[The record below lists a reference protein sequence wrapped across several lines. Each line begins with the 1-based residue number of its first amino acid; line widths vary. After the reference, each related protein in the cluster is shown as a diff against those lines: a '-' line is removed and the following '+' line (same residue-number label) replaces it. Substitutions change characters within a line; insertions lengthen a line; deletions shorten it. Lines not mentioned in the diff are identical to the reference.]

1 MGTDG
6 KLDIVVVDDD
16 ELFRPMLV
24 GNLGAAGYN
33 VVDYAA
39 APPAL
44 AAIVKRETPPDLL
57 ILDWKMPGMTGI
69 ELLRQLRAGGV
80 VSPALFLT
88 SLDDVIY
95 EETALNEGAADFVG
109 KTRSFTVLLRRVE
122 LVLAGHRSGAGAV
135 AGEGSSLKVGGLE
148 LDAAS
153 HRVQWQG
160 KPVELTLS
168 EFRTV
173 ELLARAGRDIGY
185 REIYDAM
192 RGENFM
198 AGAGPEG
205 YRANVRALVKRIRQK
220 FNDADPGFAAIVNYP
235 GFGYRW
241 QDPEASGGGTVPGP
255 GALPS
260 GAASGGRPAGVANG
274 S

>member
-24 GNLGAAGYN
+24 GNLGAAGYT

-39 APPAL
+39 APPAFE
-44 AAIVKRETPPDLL
+44 AIIKRETPPDLM

-69 ELLRQLRAGGV
+69 ELLRKLRASGV

-109 KTRSFTVLLRRVE
+109 KTRSFTVLMRRVE
-122 LVLAGHRSGAGAV
+122 LVLAGQRSGAGAV
-135 AGEGSSLKVGGLE
+135 TGEAGTSLKVGGLE

-153 HRVQWQG
+153 HRIQWLG

-220 FNDADPGFAAIVNYP
+220 FNDIDPGFAAIVNYP

-241 QDPEASGGGTVPGP
+241 QDSEAPGGVPSP
-255 GALPS
+255 GADAS
-260 GAASGGRPAGVANG
+260 AGGRRGGAANG
-274 S
+274 

>member
-6 KLDIVVVDDD
+6 KLEIGVVDDD
-16 ELFRPMLV
+16 ELVRPMLV

-33 VVDYAA
+33 VVDYPA
-39 APPAL
+39 APPAFE
-44 AAIVKRETPPDLL
+44 AIIKREVPPDLL

-69 ELLRQLRAGGV
+69 ELLRKLRASGCA
-80 VSPALFLT
+80 SPALFLT

-109 KTRSFTVLLRRVE
+109 KTRSFTVLMRRVE
-122 LVLAGHRSGAGAV
+122 LVLAGQRSGAGAV
-135 AGEGSSLKVGGLE
+135 SGEGSLKVGGLE

-153 HRVQWQG
+153 HRVQWLG
-160 KPVELTLS
+160 KAVELTLS

-220 FNDADPGFAAIVNYP
+220 FNDADPSFAAIVNYP

-241 QDPEASGGGTVPGP
+241 QDSDAPVGAIPAPSPGNSTGGRPGGTV
-255 GALPS
+255 
-260 GAASGGRPAGVANG
+260 NN
-274 S
+274 

>member
-1 MGTDG
+1 MGADG
-6 KLDIVVVDDD
+6 KLEIVVVDDD

-24 GNLGAAGYN
+24 GNLGAAGYS
-33 VVDYAA
+33 VVDYPSA
-39 APPAL
+39 APAFEAL
-44 AAIVKRETPPDLL
+44 IKRQTPPDLL

-69 ELLRQLRAGGV
+69 ELLRRLRAGGV
-80 VSPALFLT
+80 ASPALFLT

-109 KTRSFTVLLRRVE
+109 KTRSFTVLRRRVE
-122 LVLAGHRSGAGAV
+122 LVLAGQRSGAGAV
-135 AGEGSSLKVGGLE
+135 AGESSLKVGR
-148 LDAAS
+148 LDLDSAS
-153 HRVQWQG
+153 HRVRWQG
-160 KPVELTLS
+160 KAVELTLS
-168 EFRTV
+168 EFRAV

-192 RGENFM
+192 RGENFL

-220 FNDADPGFAAIVNYP
+220 FNDIDPGFAAIVNYP

-241 QDPEASGGGTVPGP
+241 QDADAPGDGGPNQG
-255 GALPS
+255 S
-260 GAASGGRPAGVANG
+260 DRMIGGRPRGTADG
-274 S
+274 